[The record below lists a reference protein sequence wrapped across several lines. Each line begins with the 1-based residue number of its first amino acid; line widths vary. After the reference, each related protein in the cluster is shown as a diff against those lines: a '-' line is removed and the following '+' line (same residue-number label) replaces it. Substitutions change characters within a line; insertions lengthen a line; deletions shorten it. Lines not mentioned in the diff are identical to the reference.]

1 MILSS
6 YIDPQNV
13 VNINEGPASSLSNN
27 QDGGQDFRNA
37 EVMSLKSQLLF
48 SWIFMFN
55 SSL

>member
-6 YIDPQNV
+6 YIDPLNV

-27 QDGGQDFRNA
+27 QDGWQDFRNA